1 MPTKK
6 LTALFVERVK
16 PPAKGRI
23 EYFDASFPGL
33 ALRVTENGDKSWSV
47 FYRFHGRLR
56 RFTVGGYPAIK
67 PAKAR
72 EEAQATLDRL
82 RDGIDPAEQKRA
94 RREARTPEFDTF

>member
-1 MPTKK
+1 M
-6 LTALFVERVK
+6 
-16 PPAKGRI
+16 
-23 EYFDASFPGL
+23 
-33 ALRVTENGDKSWSV
+33 TENGDKSWSV

-72 EEAQATLDRL
+72 EEAQAALDRL

-94 RREARTPEFDTF
+94 RREARTPEFDTFSAVAADYLERHVRANNRESTFMEAKRDLEG